1 MTASSAPVSS
11 PFGHREVL
19 SQNPVAI
26 PEQQR
31 PEVGAITILPE
42 TSIRGRYAEVVAAA
56 GGEVAPLSSATR
68 AIIHTSYRDVD
79 TLITALEQYPEV
91 GWVQLPYAGIDAFA
105 ERLRPHAQRG
115 VLFTSG
121 KGAYAQPVAEHAL
134 MLTLALQRQL
144 PVRLRATSWGTSAG
158 LSLFGA
164 RVVIVG
170 AGGIAREL
178 IRLLEPFGVSVTVVR
193 RSAGA
198 VETADRTVHFSELNA
213 VLPEA
218 DVVVLAAAA
227 TSETTGMIG
236 REQLRLMR
244 KDAVLVN
251 IGRGPLVETDALVA
265 ALDAG
270 EIYGAGLDVTH
281 PEPLPAG
288 HPLWTNQR
296 CIITPHTADTPEMVL
311 PLILRRVH
319 DNVRAYVT
327 DGRFVGVADP
337 LIGY

>member
-1 MTASSAPVSS
+1 MTAASTPVPS
-11 PFGHREVL
+11 PFGHHEVL
-19 SQNPVAI
+19 SQAPVAI
-26 PEQQR
+26 PADQR
-31 PEVGAITILPE
+31 PEIGAISILPVN
-42 TSIRGRYAEVVAAA
+42 SIQPRYAEVVAEA
-56 GGEVAPLSSATR
+56 GGDVAPLSTATR
-68 AIIHTSYRDVD
+68 AVIHTSYRDVD
-79 TLITALEQYPEV
+79 TLINALEQYPEI

-105 ERLRPHAQRG
+105 ERLRPHAERG

-144 PVRLRATSWGTSAG
+144 PVRLRATSWGTSSG

-164 RVVIVG
+164 NIVIVG

-193 RSAGA
+193 RSLGAVAGA
-198 VETADRTVHFSELNA
+198 DHTVQFGEMDA
-213 VLPEA
+213 VLPDA

-227 TSETTGMIG
+227 TPETCGMIG
-236 REQLRLMR
+236 TEQLRLMR
-244 KDAVLVN
+244 EDAVLVN
-251 IGRGPLVETDALVA
+251 IGRGPLVDTDALVA
-265 ALDAG
+265 ALEAG
-270 EIYGAGLDVTH
+270 EIYGAGLDVTN
-281 PEPLPAG
+281 PEPLPDG
-288 HPLWTNQR
+288 HPLWSNDR

-319 DNVRAYVT
+319 DNVRAYV
-327 DGRFVGVADP
+327 DHGRFVGIADP